1 MEMFRLTKRPAKSRG
16 VLFYLPSIPAAQY
29 FSRFYKVDNHTVDY
43 SVVGCGIIHKKTSFS
58 TPYPFGFAL

>member
-16 VLFYLPSIPAAQY
+16 VLFYLPSIPAAKY

-43 SVVGCGIIHKKTSFS
+43 SVSGCRIFYKNSSFS
-58 TPYPFGFAL
+58 SSSPFGFAL